1 MKRKLFF
8 FAHQSLRAPS
18 SHITFDTL
26 NRRHSRIL
34 NFLDC
39 ASRQNAR
46 AQNTSHVMLDIITNT
61 NESHKEEELKRIQW
75 ANSLRKVVTRK
86 DAIDAETGALK
97 QQFFKPTKI
106 VFETSGKKW
115 GDDQRQKLYE
125 GLHTFGVGEWMKM
138 KEHFHNELGEWTT
151 LDLRVKA
158 SRMLGTQS
166 LSRYPKGWKG
176 TKAEVDLEYEKH
188 KEIGEK
194 TGCWKSGTLV
204 EDDDGSVA
212 KLLKEREMEGK

>member
-1 MKRKLFF
+1 MNFSTALPRKT
-8 FAHQSLRAPS
+8 RARKT
-18 SHITFDTL
+18 H
-26 NRRHSRIL
+26 
-34 NFLDC
+34 
-39 ASRQNAR
+39 
-46 AQNTSHVMLDIITNT
+46 HVMLDIITNT
-61 NESHKEEELKRIQW
+61 SESKEDQEERIQW

-86 DAIDAETGALK
+86 DAIDTETGALK

-176 TKAEVDLEYEKH
+176 TKEEVVLEYEKH

>member
-1 MKRKLFF
+1 MGEKIQKCRHKFFLLLFITLINLLSGDAAKKERKKRTTTTTMVEEKREEKF
-8 FAHQSLRAPS
+8 S
-18 SHITFDTL
+18 SEMEEA
-26 NRRHSRIL
+26 RI
-34 NFLDC
+34 
-39 ASRQNAR
+39 S
-46 AQNTSHVMLDIITNT
+46 
-61 NESHKEEELKRIQW
+61 W
-75 ANSLRKVVTRK
+75 ANSLRKVVTRS
-86 DAIDAETGALK
+86 DAIESTDGSIR

-115 GDDQRQKLYE
+115 GDEQKEKLYE
-125 GLHTFGVGEWMKM
+125 GLRTFGAGEWANM
-138 KEHFHNELGEWTT
+138 KEHFENELGEWST

-158 SRMLGTQS
+158 SRLLGSQS

-176 TKAEVDLEYEKH
+176 TKEEVDLEYQKH

-212 KLLKEREMEGK
+212 KLLKERELAGQ

>member
-1 MKRKLFF
+1 MHSSFIFLFVGEKIQKCRHKFFLLLFF
-8 FAHQSLRAPS
+8 IALIIINLLSGDAAKKRTMMMVEEKSEMEEA
-18 SHITFDTL
+18 
-26 NRRHSRIL
+26 RI
-34 NFLDC
+34 
-39 ASRQNAR
+39 S
-46 AQNTSHVMLDIITNT
+46 
-61 NESHKEEELKRIQW
+61 W
-75 ANSLRKVVTRK
+75 ANSLRKVVTRS
-86 DAIDAETGALK
+86 DAIESTDGSIR

-115 GDDQRQKLYE
+115 GDAQKEKLYE
-125 GLHTFGVGEWMKM
+125 GLRTFGVGEWAKM
-138 KEHFHNELGEWTT
+138 KEHFEKELGEWST

-158 SRMLGTQS
+158 SRLLGSQS

-176 TKAEVDLEYEKH
+176 TKEEVDLEYQKH

-212 KLLKEREMEGK
+212 KLLKERELAGQ

>member
-1 MKRKLFF
+1 MHSSFIIKSLSFCGRKKFKNVDTNSSSSFSSSSRVLLVKLNLSGDAAKKRTTTTTIMMVEEKVSEMEE
-8 FAHQSLRAPS
+8 A
-18 SHITFDTL
+18 
-26 NRRHSRIL
+26 RI
-34 NFLDC
+34 
-39 ASRQNAR
+39 S
-46 AQNTSHVMLDIITNT
+46 
-61 NESHKEEELKRIQW
+61 W
-75 ANSLRKVVTRK
+75 ANSLRKVVTRS
-86 DAIDAETGALK
+86 DAIESTDGSIR

-115 GDDQRQKLYE
+115 GDAQKEKLYE
-125 GLHTFGVGEWMKM
+125 GLRTFGVGEWAKM
-138 KEHFHNELGEWTT
+138 KEHFEKELGEWST

-158 SRMLGTQS
+158 SRLLGSQS

-176 TKAEVDLEYEKH
+176 TKEEVDLEYQKH

-212 KLLKEREMEGK
+212 KLLKERELAGQ

>member
-1 MKRKLFF
+1 MWEKKIQKCRHKFFLLLFF
-8 FAHQSLRAPS
+8 FIARIISN
-18 SHITFDTL
+18 L
-26 NRRHSRIL
+26 NLSGDAAKKRTMMMVEEKSEMEEARI
-34 NFLDC
+34 
-39 ASRQNAR
+39 S
-46 AQNTSHVMLDIITNT
+46 
-61 NESHKEEELKRIQW
+61 W
-75 ANSLRKVVTRK
+75 ANSLRKVVTRS
-86 DAIDAETGALK
+86 DAIESTDGSIR

-115 GDDQRQKLYE
+115 GDAQKEKLYE
-125 GLHTFGVGEWMKM
+125 GLRTFGVGEWAKM
-138 KEHFHNELGEWTT
+138 KEHFEKELGEWST

-158 SRMLGTQS
+158 SRLLGSQS

-176 TKAEVDLEYEKH
+176 TKEEVDLEYQKH

-212 KLLKEREMEGK
+212 KLLKERELAGQ

>member
-1 MKRKLFF
+1 MVEEKQDAKK
-8 FAHQSLRAPS
+8 
-18 SHITFDTL
+18 DME
-26 NRRHSRIL
+26 RI
-34 NFLDC
+34 
-39 ASRQNAR
+39 S
-46 AQNTSHVMLDIITNT
+46 
-61 NESHKEEELKRIQW
+61 W
-75 ANSLRKVVTRK
+75 ANSLRKVVTRS
-86 DAIDAETGALK
+86 DAIDVNDGSIR

-115 GDDQRQKLYE
+115 GEEQREKLYE
-125 GLHTFGVGEWMKM
+125 GLQTFGVGEWAKM
-138 KEHFHNELGEWTT
+138 KEHFEKELGEWST

-158 SRMLGTQS
+158 SRLLGSQS

-176 TKAEVDLEYEKH
+176 TKEEVDLEYKKH

-212 KLLKEREMEGK
+212 KLLKERELAGQ